1 MISLI
6 RYELGQMP
14 SGQYAPVSQY
24 TSAAPAQD
32 IYIVKPEGTLF
43 FGNAPR
49 LAHMI
54 TTKVMMTSD
63 GLRRPMM
70 TSDDL

>member
-1 MISLI
+1 
-6 RYELGQMP
+6 MP
-14 SGQYAPVSQY
+14 SGPYAPVSQY

-54 TTKVMMTSD
+54 TTKVMATD
-63 GLRRPMM
+63 GH
-70 TSDDL
+70 